1 MLKNIFER
9 IEGFFDKLSLPWFLV
24 FLVLLSGLFF
34 AGIFRLLYKERHSLC
49 ELCPDAP
56 PALYDSL
63 VTDITYELLLTA
75 GAFVI
80 VFILIVVLMT
90 YYFAYSRG
98 HKRITQ
104 LQQYTENIL
113 YNINRGVIGI
123 DSDGMV
129 IMINREGKR
138 ILGQDTGELEGHH
151 FMECI
156 KPREPVSSF
165 LLDALKSGREYRD
178 HDMTYENARGDTFPM
193 RVDTFALRK
202 ENGDIVGVVLLAKDL
217 TGEKIDE
224 ERMRRAD
231 RLSVVARLGQRM
243 AHEIRNPLSAMDINL
258 QLLIEAVERP
268 GNALP
273 GDKILQYAQVVYT
286 ELRRLDELLENFF
299 NFSRPTKQHIERV
312 NINVILGDIVQL
324 LDPEAREQGVDINF
338 SPGAEQA
345 TLEADKNKLKQ
356 AFLNVILNG
365 IQAQPSGGTIRI
377 ETMQEENEPAMIRVE
392 ILDSGGGIPLENMDN
407 IFDIYFTTK
416 KGGSGLGLSI
426 AHQIIHEHGGTI
438 DAVSWLGDG
447 SLFSIRLP
455 LEENGR
461 YAGDKNQTM
470 SGDDHGENTHT
481 HRR

>member
-1 MLKNIFER
+1 MEKNIFER
-9 IEGFFDKLSLPWFLV
+9 IEGFFDKLSLPWFLI

-34 AGIFRLLYKERHSLC
+34 AGIFRLLYKERRSLH

-63 VTDITYELLLTA
+63 VTDITYEVLLTA
-75 GAFVI
+75 GAIII

-90 YYFAYSRG
+90 YYFAYSHGRR
-98 HKRITQ
+98 RITQ
-104 LQQYTENIL
+104 LQKYTENIL

-123 DSDGMV
+123 DRDGMV
-129 IMINREGKR
+129 VMINREGER
-138 ILGQDTGELEGHH
+138 ILGQDVGDLDGHH

-165 LLDALKSGREYRD
+165 LRDALKNDREYRD
-178 HDMTYENARGDTFPM
+178 HDMTYGNARGDTFPV
-193 RVDTFALRK
+193 RIDTFALK
-202 ENGDIVGVVLLAKDL
+202 EENGDIVGVVLLAKDL
-217 TGEKIDE
+217 TGQKINE
-224 ERMRRAD
+224 ERGRRAD
-231 RLSVVARLGQRM
+231 RLSVVARLAQRM

-258 QLLIEAVERP
+258 QLLIETVESP
-268 GNALP
+268 ENALP
-273 GDKILQYAQVVYT
+273 RDKILQYAHVVYT
-286 ELRRLDELLENFF
+286 ELKRLDELLENFF
-299 NFSRPTKQHIERV
+299 NFSRPTKQHIETAD
-312 NINVILGDIVQL
+312 INVILDEIIQL
-324 LDPEAREQGVDINF
+324 LDPEAREQGVDISF
-338 SPGAEQA
+338 SPGTGMAI
-345 TLEADKNKLKQ
+345 LEADKNKLKQ
-356 AFLNVILNG
+356 AFLNIILNG

-377 ETMQEENEPAMIRVE
+377 ETIQEENDPAVVRVE

-455 LEENGR
+455 LQENS
-461 YAGDKNQTM
+461 DHTDDNNHKM
-470 SGDDHGENTHT
+470 SEDSHEKNTHT
-481 HRR
+481 HR